1 MIDSRLG
8 RLRLLEIFLQMT
20 DFHGEQVYKWEPS
33 YLWIEIHAHTS
44 IQPFPYLT
52 KPKFKK
58 KKKKENH
65 NESSYAYVQEME
77 QDQKH
82 TGTCTFIDKWT
93 TLKLLS
99 GMKKTLN
106 EKVI

>member
-58 KKKKENH
+58 KE
-65 NESSYAYVQEME
+65 
-77 QDQKH
+77 
-82 TGTCTFIDKWT
+82 
-93 TLKLLS
+93 
-99 GMKKTLN
+99 KKTTMKAHTLMYRKWNKTKNTQVLAPLLIN
-106 EKVI
+106 ELR

>member
-1 MIDSRLG
+1 
-8 RLRLLEIFLQMT
+8 
-20 DFHGEQVYKWEPS
+20 
-33 YLWIEIHAHTS
+33 
-44 IQPFPYLT
+44 
-52 KPKFKK
+52 
-58 KKKKENH
+58 
-65 NESSYAYVQEME
+65 ME

-106 EKVI
+106 EKVILKKKKKKVFQS